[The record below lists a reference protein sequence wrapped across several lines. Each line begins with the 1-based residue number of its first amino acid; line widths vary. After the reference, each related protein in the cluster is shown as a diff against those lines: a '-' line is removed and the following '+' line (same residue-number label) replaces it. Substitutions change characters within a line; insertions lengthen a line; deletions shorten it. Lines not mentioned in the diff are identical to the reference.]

1 MATFSE
7 SIVIEVSPEVAFAYL
22 GDPDTASVI
31 DPAVVS
37 YVSDTNPMGV
47 GSVNTVRVRLFR
59 LPFALTT
66 TTRVLEWE
74 PGHRMVIESVR
85 PARPVKGTATHLFEP
100 HPLGTL
106 YTWAMEITPTGV
118 GGGILAPIFARFM
131 RTNARRQQGRFKAT
145 MERDEALLH
154 GRD

>member
-1 MATFSE
+1 MAAFSE
-7 SIVIEVSPEVAFAYL
+7 SIVIEASPEDAFAYL
-22 GDPDTASVI
+22 GDPNTASVI

-59 LPFALTT
+59 LPFVLTT

-131 RTNARRQQGRFKAT
+131 RSNARRQQERFKAI
-145 MERDEALLH
+145 MERDGTTLPSK
-154 GRD
+154 D

>member
-1 MATFSE
+1 MASFRE
-7 SIVIEVSPEVAFAYL
+7 SIVINVSPEAAFAYL

-66 TTRVLEWE
+66 TTHVLEWE

-131 RTNARRQQGRFKAT
+131 RSNALRQQGRFKAT
-145 MERDEALLH
+145 MERDEAPLQ
-154 GRD
+154 GKD